1 MARRYTPRVV
11 NRERAMCAAIAVV
24 AFLVF
29 LNMNQM
35 EDSREDLLYSVGVIN
50 SMAGQVLVM
59 RSVEAVTNAWIE
71 YGALISAALGVA
83 LAIAAPKLLRVT
95 PSPTPD

>member
-11 NRERAMCAAIAVV
+11 NRVRAICAAIAVV

-59 RSVEAVTNAWIE
+59 RSAEAVTNAWIE
-71 YGALISAALGVA
+71 YGALISAAMGVV
-83 LAIAAPKLLRVT
+83 LAIAAPKLLRV
-95 PSPTPD
+95 SPAPTA

>member
-1 MARRYTPRVV
+1 MATRNAPKLVRRV
-11 NRERAMCAAIAVV
+11 RAACAAIAVV

-50 SMAGQVLVM
+50 TMAPQVLVM
-59 RSVEAVTNAWIE
+59 RRSEAITNAWVE
-71 YGALISAALGVA
+71 YGALVSAALGVA
-83 LAIAAPKLLRVT
+83 LAVAAPKLLRANH
-95 PSPTPD
+95 SPISS